1 MQPRPEHF
9 DDNGSA
15 WVQGKATDTPC
26 APLQG
31 ERELDVAII
40 GGGFAGVSAARAF
53 SARHPELGVGLLE
66 AKSLG
71 NGASGRNGGMVLN
84 WVNGHSSK
92 DPEELKRVFEVTRG
106 AIDGIAARAP
116 EGAFARSGCLEV
128 YTSAQRA
135 EKAEAAAQR
144 LAAAG
149 VPVQWLDRQALG
161 ERLAVAGGQG
171 AIFDP
176 TAGTLDGVAYLRA
189 ERAALLERG
198 VQVFEGTVVTR
209 VETGERVVLHTP
221 EGRVRARTL
230 VLATNAWTPL
240 LGFFRDGILPLH
252 SHAVATG
259 PLDEAARAGLGWG
272 EVGGF
277 SDDLDRISYASM
289 SASAGLV
296 FGGGSNASYAYQYG
310 GPTVFQGDRSPG
322 LAAVERRLGA
332 YLGGAPPIRH
342 RWTGTL
348 GVTLSR
354 VCTVGA
360 LAGQPNVLYALGF
373 SGHGIALA
381 NLSGEV
387 LVDIYDSE
395 TARWHGLPFFQQRLL
410 PIPPEPLRWLGYQA
424 FTRLTGKSPRR
435 SM

>member
-1 MQPRPEHF
+1 MEPRPEHF
-9 DDNGSA
+9 DDNTSA
-15 WVQGKATDTPC
+15 WVHGKPADRPC
-26 APLQG
+26 APLEG

-53 SARHPELGVGLLE
+53 AARHPQLGVGLLE

-92 DPEELKRVFEVTRG
+92 DPEELKRVFDVTRG
-106 AIDGIAARAP
+106 AIDGIEARAP
-116 EGAFARSGCLEV
+116 VGAFSRSGCLEV
-128 YTSAQRA
+128 YTDAKRA
-135 EKAEAAAQR
+135 EKAEAQVQR
-144 LAAAG
+144 LAQAG
-149 VPVQWLDRQALG
+149 VPVRWLDRTAMGQRA
-161 ERLAVAGGQG
+161 RVQGGHG
-171 AIFDP
+171 AILDP

-189 ERAALLERG
+189 ERDALLRAG
-198 VQVFEGTVVTR
+198 VQIFEGTPVLR
-209 VETGERVVLHTP
+209 VETGSVCTLTTP
-221 EGRVRARTL
+221 NGRVRARTI

-259 PLDEAARAGLGWG
+259 PLDEAARAALSWG

-277 SDDLDRISYASM
+277 SDDLDRISYASL
-289 SASAGLV
+289 SASAGLL

-310 GPTVFQGDRSPG
+310 GPTVFQGDPAAG
-322 LAAVERRLGA
+322 FAAVQQRLGA
-332 YLGGAPPIRH
+332 YLPGAPPIRH
-342 RWTGTL
+342 RWTGSL

-354 VCTVGA
+354 ICTMGV
-360 LAGQPNVLYALGF
+360 LSGQPNVLYALGF

-381 NLSGEV
+381 NLSGDV
-387 LVDIYDSE
+387 LVDLYDQE

-410 PIPPEPLRWLGYQA
+410 PIPPEPLRWLGYQG